1 MNART
6 APSFA
11 LLSWLVLTSVAS
23 GQSHREIASKPN
35 VSGSTEG
42 ITLQSPENAP
52 LSETDQVTETIPP
65 GVRSTEPQSVLMPET
80 LPKSKPPALTPPAPS
95 FEQCCD
101 EDGSM
106 LPIGDESRGLPV
118 FGGPTANTMV
128 PAKLTLTSTQP
139 QQGRLHSGDRPS
151 RWATVDYGPLEFTL
165 LIPHVDGESI
175 DAIRFWLNGNMIS
188 PSALIKRDESVVIDP
203 HSQQEV
209 LVNTIHYEVSCPPL
223 GRHLLQVTYLR
234 KTQWSPMSAPL
245 RFEVLEPPTPEII
258 AVAQGK
264 QTPSAH
270 QIRLPI
276 KTNGDVTLKL
286 AGVDPQDRVAVDLD
300 GMEICQVQV
309 DQQCCVAVE
318 LAKHVPPGRYRIQVR
333 SIGSQSCDLSSQPS
347 NTAWVQFHTP
357 DRHVSI
363 DTPLDGNKLPVFQT
377 VAPLL
382 PTLPSLE
389 SPLQFTSDHI
399 ECQKLQQEN
408 QTTSADLFDRATVLV
423 GTDES
428 REEAQKKVDA
438 GKEKLRK
445 DREQLNRAVEQL
457 NRNRE
462 IQNRRLE
469 IMNRIDENLN
479 REQERVNRLTDQPE
493 GVAQTPAGQPEE
505 PTKWEVDT
513 KLSHDIG
520 ERSPAKADPAE
531 TVSANLE
538 NLENAMKEWI
548 ELKQDIDEARIDLF
562 AEHQKLRRV
571 VKQWNC
577 RNCDANVCKFFAQR
591 HKQLNDK
598 LADRDAM
605 LKHLASFLEREGV
618 ELLDEVIN
626 GLNQIHGVLQVKQPL
641 SIQLPRQK
649 PTTQALD
656 NIASEALRDRYKV
669 FFSKFKHLH
678 QLQAL
683 FETREAIQC
692 DCEEKPKCPCSE
704 TDALKAAAR
713 ALAKHGYLHAKS
725 VAEDLEKQLAFVEEI
740 QSEIASLIETYQF
753 AETEVGCNVLAELI
767 DARAIKQQQDVLL
780 EQALQAAVHRET
792 ADRAQRDTANKLAK
806 SYWKRREYRK
816 EIREA
821 YLRNAPDTVTYFDS
835 PATFPIPRF
844 GRYGVDDSRQ
854 GMMISENMKW
864 VTRANGSYTLQY
876 ELRRAEM
883 PAKLSLQLQFQTP
896 GSDIW
901 HTITLPEEIVRP
913 GTAQYRLAEESD
925 LNLLLDENQVWRKI
939 NQTGSHPA
947 LERSG
952 GRITKV
958 RRKGSAQY
966 GYGFE
971 GLDVYRDYDLVYRQ

>member
-11 LLSWLVLTSVAS
+11 LLSWLVLTSVAF

-52 LSETDQVTETIPP
+52 SSETDQVTETIPP

-80 LPKSKPPALTPPAPS
+80 LPKSKPPALAPPAPS

-106 LPIGDESRGLPV
+106 LPIGDESHGLPV

-203 HSQQEV
+203 HSQQEG

-423 GTDES
+423 GTDE
-428 REEAQKKVDA
+428 RDA
-438 GKEKLRK
+438 DTE
-445 DREQLNRAVEQL
+445 DTA
-457 NRNRE
+457 
-462 IQNRRLE
+462 
-469 IMNRIDENLN
+469 
-479 REQERVNRLTDQPE
+479 
-493 GVAQTPAGQPEE
+493 EE
-505 PTKWEVDT
+505 PESEAAADSTRTSSAGATTAEEQAMQQSAIT
-513 KLSHDIG
+513 QAFQKLNSWMESTSILLSSEISNDRKATDIS

-562 AEHQKLRRV
+562 EEHQKLRRV

-656 NIASEALRDRYKV
+656 NIASEALRDRYKE

-725 VAEDLEKQLAFVEEI
+725 VAEDLEKQLVFVEEI

>member
-52 LSETDQVTETIPP
+52 SSETDQVTEMIPP

-80 LPKSKPPALTPPAPS
+80 LPKSKPPALAPPAPS

-203 HSQQEV
+203 HSQQEG

-300 GMEICQVQV
+300 GIEICQVQV

-423 GTDES
+423 GTDE
-428 REEAQKKVDA
+428 RDA
-438 GKEKLRK
+438 DTE
-445 DREQLNRAVEQL
+445 DTA
-457 NRNRE
+457 
-462 IQNRRLE
+462 
-469 IMNRIDENLN
+469 
-479 REQERVNRLTDQPE
+479 
-493 GVAQTPAGQPEE
+493 EE
-505 PTKWEVDT
+505 PESEAAADSTRTSSAGATTAEEQAMQQSAIT
-513 KLSHDIG
+513 QAFQKLNSWMESTSILLSSEISNDRKATDIS

-562 AEHQKLRRV
+562 EEHQKLRRV
-571 VKQWNC
+571 AKQWNC

-656 NIASEALRDRYKV
+656 NIASEALRDRYKE